1 MFKFLAV
8 ETSQIKS
15 NKLIVSTYEDMVVSN
30 GSVYVS
36 TLVPYTQEEAD
47 TRIFLHVLNGSVS
60 GSTRFFV
67 RTVDTDVAVISAA
80 LFTKLNL
87 TEL

>member
-1 MFKFLAV
+1 MAV

-30 GSVYVS
+30 VSVYVS

-47 TRIFLHVLNGSVS
+47 TRIFLHILNGSVS
-60 GSTRFFV
+60 GSTRVLV
-67 RTVDTDVAVISAA
+67 RTVDTDVAVISVA